1 MSNSAAAHS
10 LAPHRRGPK
19 TIYILAGLVLGAVCG
34 LIANLAW
41 GKTAVL
47 ANIVHYG
54 AEPVGQMWLR
64 ALIMVVIPLVFAR
77 LSLGVA
83 GLGDLRKLGRVGL
96 KTMLFFFMV
105 TTLAAALGL
114 IMVNLVKPGVGLS
127 REGRDRLLQT
137 YQPVQIPLPSPTRGQ
152 FGIQTL
158 INVVPRNPLA
168 AAAQGDMLGLI
179 FFSLAFGVAL
189 ALLPTDRTKVLIEVL
204 RGLGDVMIVIIDL
217 VMRAAPFGVFALL
230 FTVTARFGLDLLE
243 RLGWYIITVI
253 AGLAIFEFGVYPI
266 LIRVFTDWLP
276 WEFFRRTSSAIL
288 TAFST
293 SSSNATLPTTLEVCE
308 ESLGLPR
315 EVCGFVIPLG
325 ATMCMNGTALF
336 EGVTVLFIAQVFG
349 IHLALSSQIVVMVTA
364 ILMAM
369 GAAGVPSGAIQV
381 LILVLE
387 AVGVPGEG
395 IAMVVG
401 VDRLLD
407 MCRTV
412 VNVTGDMVAAAFVA
426 RSGGNP
432 SSDAQREPQS
442 TVQQNAPA
450 L

>member
-1 MSNSAAAHS
+1 MSDSPGPTPQAE
-10 LAPHRRGPK
+10 LRKGPK
-19 TIYILAGLVLGAVCG
+19 TRHILAGLILGAGGGVV
-34 LIANLAW
+34 ANLAW
-41 GKTAVL
+41 GKTAAL
-47 ANIVHYG
+47 ANIVRYG
-54 AEPVGQMWLR
+54 TEPAGQMWLR
-64 ALIMVVIPLVFAR
+64 ALIMVVIPLVFSR

-83 GLGDLRKLGRVGL
+83 GLGDLHKLGRVGL
-96 KTMLFFFMV
+96 KTMLFFLMV
-105 TTLAAALGL
+105 TTLAAVLGL
-114 IMVNLVKPGVGLS
+114 SMVNLVRPGVGLS
-127 REGRDRLLQT
+127 PEARKQLLATYHLVENPREA
-137 YQPVQIPLPSPTRGQ
+137 LPRGQ

-168 AAAQGDMLGLI
+168 AAAQGDMLGVI

-189 ALLPTDRTKVLIEVL
+189 AMLPSDRTKTLVDVL
-204 RGLGDVMIVIIDL
+204 RGLGDVMMVIIDL
-217 VMRAAPFGVFALL
+217 VMKLAPYGVFALL

-243 RLGWYIITVI
+243 RLGWYILTVV
-253 AGLAIFEFGVYPI
+253 AGLAIFEFGVYPV
-266 LIRVFTDWLP
+266 LIKVFTGWSP
-276 WEFFRRTSSAIL
+276 WNFFRRAWPAIL

-308 ESLGLPR
+308 DSLGLPR
-315 EVCGFVIPLG
+315 EVCGFVVPLG

-349 IHLALSSQIVVMVTA
+349 INLSLSAQIVVMVTA

-401 VDRLLD
+401 VDRVLD

-412 VNVTGDMVAAAFVA
+412 VNVTGDMVAATFVA
-426 RSGGNP
+426 RSEGKPG
-432 SSDAQREPQS
+432 R
-442 TVQQNAPA
+442 PA
-450 L
+450 

>member
-1 MSNSAAAHS
+1 
-10 LAPHRRGPK
+10 
-19 TIYILAGLVLGAVCG
+19 
-34 LIANLAW
+34 
-41 GKTAVL
+41 
-47 ANIVHYG
+47 
-54 AEPVGQMWLR
+54 MWLR
-64 ALIMVVIPLVFAR
+64 ALIMVVIPLVFSR

-83 GLGDLRKLGRVGL
+83 GLGDLHKLGRVGL
-96 KTMLFFFMV
+96 KTMAFFLMV
-105 TTLAAALGL
+105 TTLAAVLGL
-114 IMVNLVKPGVGLS
+114 ALVNLVRPGVGLS
-127 REGRDRLLQT
+127 PEGRERLLAT
-137 YQPVQIPLPSPTRGQ
+137 YHIASSPTDSSSLPAAPPRGQ

-158 INVVPRNPLA
+158 VNVVPRNPLG
-168 AAAQGDMLGLI
+168 AAAQGDMLGVI

-189 ALLPTDRTKVLIEVL
+189 ALLPADRTKILVEAL

-217 VMRAAPFGVFALL
+217 VMKLAPYGVFALL
-230 FTVTARFGLDLLE
+230 FTVAAKFGLDLLA
-243 RLGWYIITVI
+243 RLGWYILTVV
-253 AGLAIFEFGVYPI
+253 AGLVLFEFGVYPL
-266 LIRVFTDWLP
+266 LIKAFTGWSP
-276 WEFFRRTSSAIL
+276 WQFFRRAWAAIL

-315 EVCGFVIPLG
+315 EVCGFVVPLG

-349 IHLALSSQIVVMVTA
+349 IHLSLASQIVVMVTA

-387 AVGVPGEG
+387 AVGVPGEA

-401 VDRLLD
+401 VDRVLD

-412 VNVTGDMVAAAFVA
+412 VNVTGDMVAATFVA
-426 RSGGNP
+426 RSEGKLSP
-432 SSDAQREPQS
+432 
-442 TVQQNAPA
+442 PA
-450 L
+450 

>member
-1 MSNSAAAHS
+1 MSES
-10 LAPHRRGPK
+10 PGPTPQFQPRKGPK
-19 TIYILAGLVLGAVCG
+19 TRSILAGLVLGAGGGVV
-34 LIANLAW
+34 ANLAW
-41 GKTAVL
+41 GKTAAL
-47 ANIVHYG
+47 ANLVRYG
-54 AEPVGQMWLR
+54 TEPAGQMWLR

-83 GLGDLRKLGRVGL
+83 GLGDLHKLGRVGL
-96 KTMLFFFMV
+96 KTMAFFLMV
-105 TTLAAALGL
+105 TTLAAVLGL
-114 IMVNLVKPGVGLS
+114 CMVNLVRPGVGLS
-127 REGRDRLLQT
+127 PEARQRLLAT
-137 YQPVQIPLPSPTRGQ
+137 YHQDTSPSKEALQRGQ

-158 INVVPRNPLA
+158 VNVVPRNPLG
-168 AAAQGDMLGLI
+168 AAAQGDMLGVI

-189 ALLPTDRTKVLIEVL
+189 ALLPADRTKTLMDVL

-217 VMRAAPFGVFALL
+217 VMRLAPYGVFALL
-230 FTVTARFGLDLLE
+230 FTVAARFGLDLLE
-243 RLGWYIITVI
+243 RLGWYILTVV
-253 AGLAIFEFGVYPI
+253 AGLALFEFGVYPV
-266 LIRVFTDWLP
+266 LIKVFTGWSP
-276 WEFFRRTSSAIL
+276 WNFFRRAWTAIL

-308 ESLGLPR
+308 DSLGLPR
-315 EVCGFVIPLG
+315 EICGFVVPLG

-349 IHLALSSQIVVMVTA
+349 INLPLSAQIVVMVTA

-401 VDRLLD
+401 VDRVLD

-412 VNVTGDMVAAAFVA
+412 VNVTGDMVAATFVA
-426 RSGGNP
+426 RSEGKAARPAAGP
-432 SSDAQREPQS
+432 
-442 TVQQNAPA
+442 APISA
-450 L
+450 